1 MSDRYAAS
9 YYEQLHPAQAQ
20 AQAAMSHYAPP
31 GYRNAP
37 YAPVGSYNSSPYGYG
52 YAAGG
57 SASYMPN
64 YYRYAPYASPHYSQP
79 PHSHSH
85 PLHQQPHQQPS
96 HHHPGMFTPAGQ
108 QLIPSSVLHYP
119 PRSHP
124 QPQQQQHPHH
134 LQQSLPHHAYQQP
147 ASNSSY
153 EQPPPA
159 LYSASSYGQ
168 SRGFTAYQSSST
180 HYAPPGRST
189 TPAPNRTVLPPNY
202 LEPMRNSFTDQQQQ
216 QQLPKV
222 EETLPELKLEHEAE
236 AASPT
241 QRLTTSPPLISA
253 TGTDSGISNCS
264 TRARSDSSQSTPV
277 YSGEYPVNMSVESA
291 SCVSYH
297 CPADGRDYDEEQQQ
311 QQQQQQQH
319 QQQQQQQ
326 QHQPQQQ
333 QETEEPKPGSVS
345 SSSDDISATAATS
358 TSPTSSVNDI
368 DKAAATA
375 EAAAAAATTNEAE
388 ATTATDEAQSE
399 VVRRAEINLAKPNK
413 EATPTTATKLPPQD
427 IVEQQQQQQ
436 QQPAT
441 NQINEDAAEHG
452 QQQQQQASST
462 ATSHN
467 WSPTPRRPRTPP
479 APQNSPVGFGLS
491 ASSAPP
497 TVPPALAPLLQLQQQ
512 QQQHHLHQPQQQHL
526 SGNSKRHAKNR
537 HSSNCNNNSNNSG
550 NNRIIECD
558 LIPSKKSKRKS
569 SKKEADADHV
579 DATESTVRE
588 QIRDIKPLPGFLQA
602 FGSTEI
608 GRFSERFLQTPES
621 LVERLVEEYAHSNG
635 GYATSN
641 GYYDAPMNGAAAT
654 GVGGMHGYWPYEEQ
668 HNMAYQ
674 QSQQFARNRMRGQ
687 GYPYPDYAAYERY
700 GYAAYS
706 ANRSRYGEIRCNG
719 Y

>member
-20 AQAAMSHYAPP
+20 AQAAMSHYGPP
-31 GYRNAP
+31 SYRNAG
-37 YAPVGSYNSSPYGYG
+37 YASSSSYSSPYGYG
-52 YAAGG
+52 YAAGSG
-57 SASYMPN
+57 AAASYMPN

-79 PHSHSH
+79 PHPH
-85 PLHQQPHQQPS
+85 PPPHHQQ
-96 HHHPGMFTPAGQ
+96 HPGLFTPAGQ

-124 QPQQQQHPHH
+124 HPHSHSHPQHHQQTQPLQHAYPQPQQQQ
-134 LQQSLPHHAYQQP
+134 LPP
-147 ASNSSY
+147 SGSSSSY

-159 LYSASSYGQ
+159 LYSASAYGQ
-168 SRGFTAYQSSST
+168 SRGFTAYHNSSS

-202 LEPMRNSFTDQQQQ
+202 LEPMRSSFADQQQQQQQQ
-216 QQLPKV
+216 QQLPPV
-222 EETLPELKLEHEAE
+222 APQLEETLPELKLEHDAE
-236 AASPT
+236 AASPA

-297 CPADGRDYDEEQQQ
+297 CPADVRDYDEEQQK
-311 QQQQQQQH
+311 QQQQH
-319 QQQQQQQ
+319 QSQQ
-326 QHQPQQQ
+326 QPQQ
-333 QETEEPKPGSVS
+333 EPEESKPGSV
-345 SSSDDISATAATS
+345 SDDISATAAQSASAATS
-358 TSPTSSVNDI
+358 TSASPSTPAASSANDI
-368 DKAAATA
+368 DKAAATETET
-375 EAAAAAATTNEAE
+375 EAASATALAGAGEE
-388 ATTATDEAQSE
+388 QSE
-399 VVRRAEINLAKPNK
+399 VVR
-413 EATPTTATKLPPQD
+413 
-427 IVEQQQQQQ
+427 
-436 QQPAT
+436 PA
-441 NQINEDAAEHG
+441 AA
-452 QQQQQQASST
+452 S
-462 ATSHN
+462 TSHN

-479 APQNSPVGFGLS
+479 APQNSPVGYGLS
-491 ASSAPP
+491 ASAATP
-497 TVPPALAPLLQLQQQ
+497 TVPPALAPLLQLQHQHQQ
-512 QQQHHLHQPQQQHL
+512 QQPH
-526 SGNSKRHAKNR
+526 SGNSKRHATAKNR
-537 HSSNCNNNSNNSG
+537 NSSSISSCNNSG

-558 LIPSKKSKRKS
+558 LIPSKKSKRKA
-569 SKKEADADHV
+569 SKREAESEHV
-579 DATESTVRE
+579 DATEPTVRE

-635 GYATSN
+635 GYAAAG
-641 GYYDAPMNGAAAT
+641 GYYDGPMNGA
-654 GVGGMHGYWPYEEQ
+654 GVGGGMHGYWPYEEQ

-674 QSQQFARNRMRGQ
+674 SQQLSAARNRMRGQ

-706 ANRSRYGEIRCNG
+706 AGRSRYGEIRCNG

>member
-37 YAPVGSYNSSPYGYG
+37 YAPVGSGPYNSSPYGYG

-79 PHSHSH
+79 PHSHPHSH
-85 PLHQQPHQQPS
+85 HQQPS

-216 QQLPKV
+216 QQQQLPKV

-311 QQQQQQQH
+311 QQQQQH
-319 QQQQQQQ
+319 QQQQQ

-375 EAAAAAATTNEAE
+375 TAEAAAAAAATTIEAE
-388 ATTATDEAQSE
+388 TTTATDEAQSE
-399 VVRRAEINLAKPNK
+399 V
-413 EATPTTATKLPPQD
+413 
-427 IVEQQQQQQ
+427 
-436 QQPAT
+436 
-441 NQINEDAAEHG
+441 
-452 QQQQQQASST
+452 QASST

-491 ASSAPP
+491 ASSAPH

-512 QQQHHLHQPQQQHL
+512 QQLQQQHHHHQPQQQHL

-537 HSSNCNNNSNNSG
+537 HSSSSNNNNNSNNSG

-569 SKKEADADHV
+569 SKKEADAEHV

-654 GVGGMHGYWPYEEQ
+654 GVGVGGMHGYWPYEEQ

-674 QSQQFARNRMRGQ
+674 QSQHLARNRMRGQ